1 METLHILTES
11 GYMDINIDE
20 FFPCTKESF
29 RKVFKIIHSN
39 WKNDVNELIEL
50 LKVNFQKRLVEEKDL
65 KESYGK
71 KYVDAMQKKTNL
83 ERRIKEKKRTDGS
96 TLTKD
101 ELEVM
106 REEKRHAAVSAQSN
120 LSLHNRHTSRLKRLE
135 INLQLLEE
143 QRG

>member
-71 KYVDAMQKKTNL
+71 KYV
-83 ERRIKEKKRTDGS
+83 EKKRTDGS

>member
-1 METLHILTES
+1 MNVLHIMTEN
-11 GYMDINIDE
+11 GYMNLDIDE
-20 FFPCTKESF
+20 FFPCDMKSF
-29 RKVFKIIHSN
+29 RKVFKIIRSC
-39 WKNDVNELIEL
+39 WKNNVDELIETL
-50 LKVNFQKRLVEEKDL
+50 NVNFQNRLVEEKDL